1 MNIIIFSKSTW
12 NVLNFRK
19 NLIKEMIKNG
29 WNVYVVAKA
38 DTSKS
43 DLESIG
49 CKIVPIK
56 INNKSINPLNDL
68 ILFLKILKIY
78 YSIKP
83 NVTCHFNIKP
93 VIYGSMASRI
103 LKIPSINMI
112 TGLGTAFL
120 SKSWI
125 NGIVKL
131 LYYLSLK
138 KTSSVFFQNEDDK
151 NLFLKNN
158 LVPYSSVYKTPGSGI
173 DLEYF
178 QSADYPKNKDI
189 YFLLISRILWD
200 KGIKEYVEAARYIKL
215 KYENIS
221 FNLLGPIENESNSEI
236 SLHQVKL
243 WTDEGII
250 NYLGSVNDVR
260 QYIKDCHCVVLP
272 SYREGTPKSLLEAA
286 AMARPAIATNVV
298 GCKEVV
304 NDGQNGFLCENK
316 NYISLAETMEKFI
329 SLSYHEKRKM
339 GLKGREKVVEEFDEK
354 IVINNYIENIR
365 KIIDYESHEKT
376 YNNAK

>member
-1 MNIIIFSKSTW
+1 MNIVIFSKSTW

-29 WNVYVVAKA
+29 WKIYILAKV
-38 DTSKS
+38 DESKNS
-43 DLESIG
+43 LKSIG
-49 CKIVPIK
+49 CDIIPIK
-56 INNKSINPLNDL
+56 VNNKEINPFNDI
-68 ILFLKILKIY
+68 ILFFKIIKIY

-112 TGLGTAFL
+112 TGLGTSFL

-125 NGIVKL
+125 NGIVKF
-131 LYYLSLK
+131 LYFLSLK
-138 KTSSVFFQNEDDK
+138 KTSCVFFQNEDDK

-158 LVPYSSVYKTPGSGI
+158 LVSPVSAYKTPGSGI
-173 DLEYF
+173 DLDYF
-178 QSADYPKNKDI
+178 KKVDYPENKDLC
-189 YFLLISRILWD
+189 FLLISRILWD
-200 KGIKEYVEAARYIKL
+200 KGIKEYVEAAKYIKS
-215 KYENIS
+215 KYDNVS
-221 FNLLGPIENESNSEI
+221 FNLLGPIEDESSTEI
-236 SLHQVKL
+236 SLNQVKS
-243 WTDEGII
+243 WMKEGII

-260 QYIKDCHCVVLP
+260 HYIKECHCVVLP

-286 AMARPAIATNVV
+286 AMARPVIATNVV

-316 NYISLAETMEKFI
+316 NYISLVKAIEKFI
-329 SLSYHEKRKM
+329 SLSFNEQRNM

-354 IVINNYIENIR
+354 IVINNYIENIK
-365 KIIDYESHEKT
+365 KIIDYENHK
-376 YNNAK
+376 AK

>member
-19 NLIKEMIKNG
+19 NLIKEMIRNSWK
-29 WNVYVVAKA
+29 VYVLATV
-38 DTSKS
+38 DTSKN
-43 DLESIG
+43 DLKSIG
-49 CKIVPIK
+49 CDIIPIK
-56 INNKSINPLNDL
+56 INNKKINPLNDFM
-68 ILFLKILKIY
+68 LFLKILKIY

-93 VIYGSMASRI
+93 VIYGSMASRV

-138 KTSSVFFQNEDDK
+138 NTSSVFFQNEDDK

-158 LVPYSSVYKTPGSGI
+158 LVPFSSIYKTPGSGI
-173 DLEYF
+173 DLDHF
-178 QSADYPKNKDI
+178 KISDYPKNKDI
-189 YFLLISRILWD
+189 HFLLISRILWD
-200 KGIKEYVEAARYIKL
+200 KGIKEYVEAARYIKS
-215 KYENIS
+215 KYNNIS
-221 FNLLGPIENESNSEI
+221 FNLLGPIEVESKSEI
-236 SLHQVKL
+236 SLRQVKI
-243 WTDEGII
+243 WENEGII
-250 NYLGSVNDVR
+250 NYLGFVNDVR
-260 QYIKDCHCVVLP
+260 HYIKDSHCVVLP

-286 AMARPAIATNVV
+286 AMARPVIATNVV

-304 NDGQNGFLCENK
+304 NEGQNGLLCK
-316 NYISLAETMEKFI
+316 SKDYINLAETMEKFI
-329 SLSYHEKRKM
+329 SLSFDEKRKM
-339 GLKGREKVVEEFDEK
+339 GLRGRKKVVEEFDEK

-365 KIIDYESHEKT
+365 KIIDYENHEKKQ
-376 YNNAK
+376 NNKK

>member
-1 MNIIIFSKSTW
+1 MNIVIFSKSTW

-19 NLIKEMIKNG
+19 NLIKEMMRKG
-29 WNVYVVAKA
+29 WNIYVIASTDK
-38 DTSKS
+38 SKS
-43 DLESIG
+43 DLKSIG
-49 CKIVPIK
+49 CNIIPIK
-56 INNKSINPLNDL
+56 INNKKINPFNDL

-138 KTSSVFFQNEDDK
+138 KTDSVFFQNEDDK
-151 NLFLKNN
+151 NLFIENN
-158 LVPYSSVYKTPGSGI
+158 LVPFSSAYKTPGSGI
-173 DLEYF
+173 DLDHF
-178 QSADYPKNKDI
+178 RVADYPKDKEI
-189 YFLLISRILWD
+189 CFLLISRILWD
-200 KGIKEYVEAARYIKL
+200 KGIKEYVEAARYIKS
-215 KYENIS
+215 KYSHIS
-221 FNLLGPIENESNSEI
+221 FSLLGPIEYESKSEI
-236 SLHQVKL
+236 SLNQVKL
-243 WTDEGII
+243 WMNEGII

-260 QYIKDCHCVVLP
+260 PYIKESHCVVLP

-286 AMARPAIATNVV
+286 AMARPIIATNVV

-304 NDGQNGFLCENK
+304 NEGYTGFLCENK
-316 NYISLAETMEKFI
+316 NYINLAETMEKFI
-329 SLSYHEKRKM
+329 SLRFDEKRKM
-339 GLKGREKVVEEFDEK
+339 GLMGRKKVEEGFDEK
-354 IVINNYIENIR
+354 IVINNYIESIR
-365 KIIDYESHEKT
+365 KIID
-376 YNNAK
+376 